1 MNKTSFGYLMIAAF
15 VCVALAAVV
24 GGIALT
30 GLPAE
35 QRLIALDK
43 KRVGDLR
50 WLELAV
56 RRYQTRNG
64 VLPASL
70 AVISAER
77 VAHLSDPVTEEPY
90 TYRVTGERSFQLCAI
105 FARRNDKTSRYP
117 FKAHEQGFHC
127 FDHEIERKAK

>member
-1 MNKTSFGYLMIAAF
+1 MSKTSFGYLIIAAF

-77 VAHLSDPVTEEPY
+77 VAH
-90 TYRVTGERSFQLCAI
+90 
-105 FARRNDKTSRYP
+105 
-117 FKAHEQGFHC
+117 
-127 FDHEIERKAK
+127 